1 MTEIETIDR
10 LTELVKMQADI
21 IREQAGLLAQFG
33 AIAELEEKIKAVADT
48 RDQLTDT

>member
-21 IREQAGLLAQFG
+21 IREQAGLLAQFS
-33 AIAELEEKIKAVADT
+33 AIAELDEKIKATADT
-48 RDQLTDT
+48 RKQLIDE